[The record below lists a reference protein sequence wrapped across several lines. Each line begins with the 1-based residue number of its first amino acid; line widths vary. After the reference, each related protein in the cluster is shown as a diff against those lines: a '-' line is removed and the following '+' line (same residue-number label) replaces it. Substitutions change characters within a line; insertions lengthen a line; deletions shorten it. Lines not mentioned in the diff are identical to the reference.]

1 MTTTSK
7 PLLALT
13 ASDVM
18 NPNVVTISQDM
29 SLRAAAHLLFQ
40 KQIGGAPVV
49 DSNGRCIGVLSAND
63 FVQWAHEGGSGAED
77 VPLSACP
84 FRTKGRLL
92 TGQDAM
98 ICVLEEGSCRFQNVL
113 PTTGGRHTSVCLLP
127 RGEVSKWQVK
137 KDVPVSAVLR
147 YMNTYIDTVGPLTP
161 LRDIARKM
169 VEAHIHR
176 VYVVDEQH
184 KPIGVVLSTD
194 VLAALAYD
202 RDEL

>member
-13 ASDVM
+13 ASEVM
-18 NPNVVTISQDM
+18 NHTVVTISQDM

-49 DSNGRCIGVLSAND
+49 DFDGRCIGVLSAND

-77 VPLSACP
+77 VPMSACP
-84 FRTKGRLL
+84 FQSKGRLL
-92 TGQDAM
+92 SGQEAM
-98 ICVLEEGSCRFQNVL
+98 ICVLEDGSCRFQDGL

-137 KDVPVSAVLR
+137 KDVPISAVRR
-147 YMNTYIDTVGPLTP
+147 YMNTDVDTVGPLTP

-169 VEAHIHR
+169 VEDHIHR
-176 VYVVDEQH
+176 VYVVDERH
-184 KPIGVVLSTD
+184 RPVGVVLSTD
-194 VLAALAYD
+194 VLAALAYGGN
-202 RDEL
+202 EM